1 MRDTLHAME
10 LVDRYLDGTM
20 PPSDRTPFE
29 LRADDNPELRQ
40 LIEDQRALREGMHR
54 IALRKIA
61 ATCRPSGGN
70 GWFGT
75 MTTSVVLVVAGA
87 CAWLYW
93 PPSERHEQDQPVVK
107 EERMIEKPSADAV
120 PAEADSSAP
129 AVPERTPPIV
139 RTDTHVV
146 VKPIRATAAV
156 TDQHRATS
164 KRRASNNSTGSEE
177 TDEPSPLNIQLQNV
191 LTPDGDRHN
200 DRLIIPGGPFK
211 WARMEVRDATHRIVF
226 EQEGTDPIWYGTLAF
241 GQPASDGIYYCNVEA
256 TDQAGKTYRGYGPFR
271 LVRGKGGAV
280 HLIE

>member
-20 PPSDRTPFE
+20 PPGDRTPFE
-29 LRADDNPELRQ
+29 LRAADNPELRQ

-61 ATCRPSGGN
+61 ADSGPSGGN

-107 EERMIEKPSADAV
+107 EVRMIEKPCADAV
-120 PAEADSSAP
+120 PAEANSTAP
-129 AVPERTPPIV
+129 AVLERTPPIV

-146 VKPIRATAAV
+146 VKTIRVPANMTEEQRAAMNDSLSAIGGTTWV
-156 TDQHRATS
+156 LHDE
-164 KRRASNNSTGSEE
+164 NSLT
-177 TDEPSPLNIQLQNV
+177 LHLQNT
-191 LTPDGDRHN
+191 LTPNNDGRN
-200 DRLIIPGGPFK
+200 DRLIVPGGPYLQ
-211 WARMEVRDATHRIVF
+211 ARMEVRDAAHQIVF
-226 EQEGTDPIWYGTLAF
+226 DKEGTDPIWYGVLSF
-241 GQPASDGIYYCNVEA
+241 GEPAPEGIYYCNVEA
-256 TDQAGKTYRGYGPFR
+256 TDLSGKTYRGYTTVR
-271 LVRGKGGAV
+271 LVRTTTGAAPTAK
-280 HLIE
+280 

>member
-1 MRDTLHAME
+1 MRDILHAME

-20 PPSDRTPFE
+20 PPSDRTSFE
-29 LRADDNPELRQ
+29 LRAADNPELRQ

-61 ATCRPSGGN
+61 ADSGPSGGK

-75 MTTSVVLVVAGA
+75 MTTSVVLLVAGA

-129 AVPERTPPIV
+129 AFPERTPPIV

-146 VKPIRATAAV
+146 VKPIRIHAHV
-156 TDQHRATS
+156 NEE
-164 KRRASNNSTGSEE
+164 KRSAMNDSLSAIGGTTWVLDDENSLT
-177 TDEPSPLNIQLQNV
+177 LHLQNT
-191 LTPDGDRHN
+191 LTPNNDGRN
-200 DRLIIPGGPFK
+200 DRLIVPGGPYQR
-211 WARMEVRDATHRIVF
+211 ARMEVRNAAHQIVF
-226 EQEGTDPIWYGTLAF
+226 DKESSDPIWYGVLPF
-241 GQPASDGIYYCNVEA
+241 GEPAPEGIYYCNVEA
-256 TDQAGKTYRGYGPFR
+256 TDHSGKTYRGYTTVR
-271 LVRGKGGAV
+271 LVRGRGGAV
-280 HLIE
+280 HLIQ